1 MQRLDALPE
10 ILGPDWVAALGSDMT
25 QTAFKFLAG
34 WANPH
39 QVKRLGRARLA
50 RWFQRETRKA
60 WGERRADAVVSAA
73 EATLALWGP
82 TGLDYEAWPPTSP
95 PKPASPSSSHARS
108 PASMSGSSTTTA
120 TPTPTTSCCR
130 SPVSARSSP
139 VRSAADSGTPP
150 VHQPGRGPVLLRA
163 HPAPALLRA
172 HRRRRRPT
180 KHGDACLREALF
192 LAADHARK
200 TDPTPAARYQ
210 RLMCQTGRHHT
221 SALCTIATVLC
232 TRIVA
237 CLRNDTPYQVRD
249 VDGSPITPA
258 QGRAIVA
265 ERYQIP
271 PDVRAARR
279 TISNTRPRH
288 RRGDERIE
296 QGVAKRSTMTPVPP
310 ASLTPAASL
319 DNH

>member
-1 MQRLDALPE
+1 MQRLDALLE

-172 HRRRRRPT
+172 HRRRRRPDQT
-180 KHGDACLREALF
+180 RRRLPARGAVPGRRPRPQDRPHPGRPLP
-192 LAADHARK
+192 AADVPDRPPPHLGAVHHRHRAVHPDRCLSAQRHPLPG
-200 TDPTPAARYQ
+200 TRCRRQPNHPRPGPSHRRRALSDPTRRSCRPP
-210 RLMCQTGRHHT
+210 
-221 SALCTIATVLC
+221 
-232 TRIVA
+232 
-237 CLRNDTPYQVRD
+237 NDQQHP
-249 VDGSPITPA
+249 
-258 QGRAIVA
+258 
-265 ERYQIP
+265 
-271 PDVRAARR
+271 
-279 TISNTRPRH
+279 PRH